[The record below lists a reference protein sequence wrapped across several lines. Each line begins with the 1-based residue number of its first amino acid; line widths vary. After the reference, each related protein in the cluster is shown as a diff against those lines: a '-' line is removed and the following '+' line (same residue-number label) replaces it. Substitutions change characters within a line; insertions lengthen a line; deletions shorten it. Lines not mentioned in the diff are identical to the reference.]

1 MPQLIERPFA
11 DQGSAGQ
18 TAALTGLHAIGSKT
32 VAVKGT
38 FVATA
43 QVQGSYDG
51 TDWVNLGSSVTA
63 PAFIEITASVPQLRI
78 DVTGY
83 TSGTVESV
91 LLGTDL
97 TT

>member
-11 DQGSAGQ
+11 DQGAAGS
-18 TAALTGLHAIGSKT
+18 TAALTGLHAISNKT
-32 VAVKGT
+32 VIVHGT

-43 QVQGSYDG
+43 QVEGSLDG
-51 TDWVNLGSSVTA
+51 GEWFNLGSSVTA
-63 PAFIEITASVPQLRI
+63 PGAIEIAATVKQLRI
-78 DVTGY
+78 TVSGY
-83 TSGTVESV
+83 TSGTVESA